1 MRPMRASA
9 LALLLLLAASTAR
22 AGDTRIERTV
32 AWESER
38 PGLRPERTNR
48 RETLWIGEGRVRCDD
63 RVGRETWIVRSD
75 LKVIWRIDHALRT
88 FTETTYEEA
97 AKARAAAAADVKAAL
112 ARVAGSGD
120 EPALQRFM
128 EALDPAPG
136 ECAVAESGD
145 GGAVAGQG
153 TKTVSVELKGAPG
166 VKGRLATGVAGL
178 DRLAKVLGEAGV
190 LAPAVAGALAKS
202 KGMLLSGSWTLV
214 FPDAIVRET
223 FEAVKAEEVAAPEG
237 TYDLPAGYRK
247 VAGQPLGRAPRAESA
262 PAGGHAGDVPGTEPE
277 PGAGPAGEEAGKEE

>member
-1 MRPMRASA
+1 MPPMRFPA
-9 LALLLLLAASTAR
+9 LALLCLLAASAAR

-48 RETLWIGEGRVRCDD
+48 RETLWIGEGRARCDD
-63 RVGRETWIVRSD
+63 RVGRETWIVRAD
-75 LKVIWRIDHALRT
+75 LKVIWRIDHALKT
-88 FTETTYEEA
+88 CAETTFEEA

-120 EPALQRFM
+120 EPALRRFV
-128 EALDPAPG
+128 EALEPASG
-136 ECAVAESGD
+136 ECAVVESGD

-153 TKTVSVELKGAPG
+153 TKAVSVELKGAPG
-166 VKGRLATGVAGL
+166 VKGRLAAGVAGL
-178 DRLAKVLGEAGV
+178 DRLAKLLGDAGV
-190 LAPAVAGALAKS
+190 LAPAVAAALGKS

-223 FEAVKAEEVAAPEG
+223 FEAVKAEDAAAPEG
-237 TYDLPAGYRK
+237 TYDMPAGYRK
-247 VAGQPLGRAPRAESA
+247 VAGPALGRAPRADSA
-262 PAGGHAGDVPGTEPE
+262 PAGGYEGDAPGTEPV
-277 PGAGPAGEEAGKEE
+277 PGEGPAGEEAGKDE

>member
-1 MRPMRASA
+1 MRMMRTPAPA
-9 LALLLLLAASTAR
+9 FLFLLAASIAL
-22 AGDTRIERTV
+22 AGDIRIERTA
-32 AWESER
+32 AWEIER
-38 PGLRPERTNR
+38 PGLRLERTNR
-48 RETLWIGEGRVRCDD
+48 RETLWIGEGRARCDD
-63 RVGRETWIVRSD
+63 RVGRESWILRSD

-88 FTETTYEEA
+88 FTETTFEEA

-112 ARVAGSGD
+112 ARVEGSGD
-120 EPALQRFM
+120 EAGLRRFL
-128 EALDPAPG
+128 EALAPAPG
-136 ECAVAESGD
+136 ECAVVESGD

-153 TKTVSVELKGAPG
+153 TKTVTVELKGAPG
-166 VKGRLATGVAGL
+166 VKGRLAAGISGL
-178 DRLAKVLGEAGV
+178 DRMAKVLGEAGV

-237 TYDLPAGYRK
+237 TYELPAGYRK
-247 VAGQPLGRAPRAESA
+247 VAGQPLGRAPRADSA

-277 PGAGPAGEEAGKEE
+277 PGAGPAGEEAGKDE